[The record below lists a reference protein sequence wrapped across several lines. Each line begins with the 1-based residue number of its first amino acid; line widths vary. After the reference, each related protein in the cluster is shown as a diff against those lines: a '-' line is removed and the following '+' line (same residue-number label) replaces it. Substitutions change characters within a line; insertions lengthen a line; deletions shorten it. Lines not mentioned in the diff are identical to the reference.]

1 MFNQLNPKVETLIWS
16 GATVIFII
24 VASYLVAQA
33 ARWLAARFRLNQ
45 QEQQQI
51 FWGFLFASPWIIGF
65 VIFVVGPSLA
75 SLYYSFTDYRLGRT
89 PEWIG
94 VENYRKLIQAV
105 GRDGR
110 NFRAAMYNSLYYAV
124 IGVPLQVTAAL
135 VMAMLLNTT
144 LKGIRTFRLIY
155 YMPVI
160 LAGGPAI
167 LLAWRYML
175 AANGGFINESLN
187 AAGRLFPPFDWLY
200 RAFIYS
206 VEAFNGFFI
215 GIARGDPTGPLNFWL
230 PAFIGLLIFFVLL
243 RRPDNRTLPQRAAEI
258 IIFGIGSLLALV
270 GLVAQPVDMT
280 WLFVFTLAALFGVII
295 NLRLGQPGMAR
306 AWQIAG
312 LVALFILGG
321 IALISSSAPD
331 ATPTKGALL
340 LAIAGCVAAVGV
352 TFVPKQA
359 RSPFNLTW
367 AAVAVLIV
375 IILARVLPSN
385 LGAGRIDIVWKYLT
399 LQSAIERPGDLE
411 YLQRGFMDS
420 YMDSVWVFGLLAL
433 LAVIVLVLGD
443 QNARW
448 RRYVVAG
455 SFAFFLVMTIS
466 STLDSLRYFDAY
478 QQIADET
485 GTTNFHFARYR
496 NSINTW
502 PDANHN
508 PKWLTSDL
516 WVKPSVILINMWSA
530 GAGMLIFLAAL
541 KGVPKSLY
549 EAATVDGAS
558 RTQRFFKITL
568 PMISP
573 AMFYNVVI
581 GMIAALQTFDIVY
594 ILRNTETETSV
605 MSAAFYLY
613 RRTFEQAN
621 IGEGSAMSWVLALII
636 VGLTIAQFRYSNWVN
651 YEV

>member
-1 MFNQLNPKVETLIWS
+1 MFSQLNPKVDTLIWS
-16 GATVIFII
+16 GATIIFII
-24 VASYLVAQA
+24 VGSFLVAQA
-33 ARWLAARFRLNQ
+33 ARWLAGRFKLNQ

-75 SLYYSFTDYRLGRT
+75 SLYYSFTNYRLGTT

-94 VENYRKLIQAV
+94 AENYRKLIQAV

-187 AAGRLFPPFDWLY
+187 AAGRAFPPFDWLF
-200 RAFIYS
+200 RAFIYAI
-206 VEAFNGFFI
+206 EAFNGFFI
-215 GIARGDPTGPLNFWL
+215 GITRGDPTGPLNFWL
-230 PAFIGLLIFFVLL
+230 PAFIGLMIFFILL
-243 RRPDNRTLPQRAAEI
+243 RRPDNRTLPQRVAEI
-258 IIFGIGSLLALV
+258 IIFGIGALLALV

-280 WLFVFTLAALFGVII
+280 WLFVFTLAALFGIII
-295 NLRLGQPGMAR
+295 NLRLGKAGVAR
-306 AWQIAG
+306 GWQIATLATLLILAG
-312 LVALFILGG
+312 LALF
-321 IALISSSAPD
+321 SSPAPD
-331 ATPTKGALL
+331 ATPTKAALL
-340 LAIAGCVAAVGV
+340 LAIAGCAAAVGI
-352 TFVPKQA
+352 TLVPKQA
-359 RSPFNLTW
+359 RVPFDLTW
-367 AAVAVLIV
+367 VSVALLAGV
-375 IILARVLPSN
+375 ILLRVVPSHM
-385 LGAGRIDIVWKYLT
+385 GGGRIDIVWKYLT
-399 LQSAIERPGDLE
+399 LQSAIEQPHDLE

-420 YMDSVWVFGLLAL
+420 YMDSVWLFGVLAL
-433 LAVIVLVLGD
+433 LAVAVLVLGD
-443 QNARW
+443 RNARW
-448 RRYVVAG
+448 RRYLVTG
-455 SFAFFLVMTIS
+455 GFAFFLLMTIS
-466 STLDSLRYFDAY
+466 TTLDSLRYFDAY

-508 PKWLTSDL
+508 PKWITSDL

-594 ILRNTETETSV
+594 ILRTTETETSV

-636 VGLTIAQFRYSNWVN
+636 VGLTVAQFRYSNWVN